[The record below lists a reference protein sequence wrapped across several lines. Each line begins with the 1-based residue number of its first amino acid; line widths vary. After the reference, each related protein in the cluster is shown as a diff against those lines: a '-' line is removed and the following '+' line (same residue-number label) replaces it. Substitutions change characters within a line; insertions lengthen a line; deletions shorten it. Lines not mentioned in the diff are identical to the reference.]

1 MNRNF
6 VFDHQHDRQGSW
18 SRTAS
23 TLNKWLWGALCCGV
37 PGVPCQYCNCCE
49 RLEDGGP
56 ERERTRVNRA
66 LRSCKNSRSGGSGDR
81 MASSEYLSA
90 IVVLLEIGRLMNLL
104 QEREDGSPERDRR
117 KINRSTAT
125 VERTGRPHRPHAP
138 RGRKHTPETLS
149 AVRCALSQLQGEPAI
164 LPAPPEYRQRPSP
177 EPG

>member
-1 MNRNF
+1 MAESRNRGDPYAEVLPGVGVRRRKISKDEVGMNRNF
-6 VFDHQHDRQGSW
+6 VFDHQHDRQGGW

-56 ERERTRVNRA
+56 ERERTRVNR
-66 LRSCKNSRSGGSGDR
+66 
-81 MASSEYLSA
+81 
-90 IVVLLEIGRLMNLL
+90 
-104 QEREDGSPERDRR
+104 
-117 KINRSTAT
+117 STAT
-125 VERTGRPHRPHAP
+125 LERTGRPHRPHAP

-149 AVRCALSQLQGEPAI
+149 AVRCALSQLQGEPAA
-164 LPAPPEYRQRPSP
+164 LPAPPEYRQRSP